1 MRALRYGF
9 SIMSPKSSGPP
20 SAGPEKTGRP
30 DDPITED
37 LKAAL
42 RLLDNLIYASG
53 RTKQD
58 LDRTLG
64 VSRGHV
70 SRVLA
75 GDTRLTYE
83 TILRILEIL
92 GLDRSLFF
100 DTLNRKRRPA
110 QGGYFRRREDRTDEI
125 WRSRGLGEVPP
136 AEQLEPRRGHSDLD
150 LRILEA
156 VRFVLAERGLELA
169 DGEPPREED

>member
-1 MRALRYGF
+1 
-9 SIMSPKSSGPP
+9 MSPEPSGPP
-20 SAGPEKTGRP
+20 TSGSEKADRT
-30 DDPITED
+30 DDLIKED

-58 LDRTLG
+58 LDRALG
-64 VSRGHV
+64 VSRGYV

-75 GDTRLTYE
+75 GETRLTYE

-110 QGGYFRRREDRTDEI
+110 QGGYFRRRDDRTDEI
-125 WRSRGLGEVPP
+125 WRRRGLGEVPP
-136 AEQLEPRRGHSDLD
+136 AEHLEPRREHSDLD
-150 LRILEA
+150 MRILEA
-156 VRFVLAERGLELA
+156 VRFVLADRGLDLA
-169 DGEPPREED
+169 DGEPPREREDD